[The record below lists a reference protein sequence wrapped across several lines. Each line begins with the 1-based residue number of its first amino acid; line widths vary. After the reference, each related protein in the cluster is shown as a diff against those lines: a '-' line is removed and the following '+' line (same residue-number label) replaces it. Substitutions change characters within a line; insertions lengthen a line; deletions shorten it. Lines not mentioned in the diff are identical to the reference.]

1 MPPMQK
7 RALYFF
13 IAAIAVSAAL
23 VPIVLLVIKPTLDS
37 LFPLLLLMLAATTLV
52 AFVPWYL
59 TRPRPGQ
66 PVVEDE
72 RDKAI
77 IEKAWRYSY
86 VGTLATVAV
95 WLLAFIWLYSDKGQV
110 PFGVV
115 MAIWPSLLVAVL
127 VFSTAGIMIEYWR
140 ARSGFVLTRKW
151 KAGMVVG
158 YFILY
163 VGLTAIG
170 NVVRPDHTMQP
181 PDISPRFTST
191 YTEVNVGV
199 PVRFVD
205 TSVGDVTGWEWD
217 FGDNTTSREQNPTH
231 AYTNPGQYTVWM
243 TAYCKE
249 GGVRETKENY
259 ITVLPSESP

>member
-13 IAAIAVSAAL
+13 IAAIVVSAVL

-37 LFPLLLLMLAATTLV
+37 LIPLLLLMLATTTVV

-59 TRPRPGQ
+59 TRPRPDQ

-77 IEKAWRYSY
+77 TERAWRYCY
-86 VGTLATVAV
+86 VGTLVTVTV
-95 WLLAFIWLYSDKGQV
+95 WGLVFIWLYSDKGQV
-110 PFGVV
+110 PFRV
-115 MAIWPSLLVAVL
+115 MVYIWPSLLVAVL
-127 VFSTAGIMIEYWR
+127 TFSTAGVMIEYWR
-140 ARSGFVLTRKW
+140 AKSGFVLTRKW

-158 YFILY
+158 YLILY
-163 VGLTAIG
+163 MGLMAIG
-170 NVVRPDHTMQP
+170 DVVRPDHTSHP
-181 PDISPRFTST
+181 PDMSPRFTST
-191 YTEVNVGV
+191 YTEVNMGV
-199 PVRFVD
+199 PVRFID
-205 TSVGDVTGWEWD
+205 TTVGDATGWEWD

-231 AYTNPGQYTVWM
+231 TYTNPGQYTVWM
-243 TAYCKE
+243 TAYCKD

-259 ITVLPSESP
+259 MTVLPPGTP